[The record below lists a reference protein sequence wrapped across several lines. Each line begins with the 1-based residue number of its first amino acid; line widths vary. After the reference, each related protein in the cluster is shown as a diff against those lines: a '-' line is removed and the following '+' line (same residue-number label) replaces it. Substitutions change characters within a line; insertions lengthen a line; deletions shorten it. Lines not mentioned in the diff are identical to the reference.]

1 MERPIVLD
9 QTLGG
14 GVMKVRL
21 LAFILSSILLTS
33 CALQPH
39 DVTITAEVPYTSSSV
54 GDGVT
59 LALQV
64 IDDRDDVV
72 VGKRAPVP
80 AAADITAKNIIPALE
95 RELKK
100 GLEAKG
106 FEALSAQSDAD
117 AEFEAR
123 LRRFKYFIPPPRF
136 IGSTENTWV
145 VINIEAKKRGKAFER
160 RYRVHTKEP
169 GLFASTGTEI
179 DQKLNAA
186 LSEVL
191 ARIMRDAELMSF
203 LAQ

>member
-1 MERPIVLD
+1 
-9 QTLGG
+9 
-14 GVMKVRL
+14 MKVRP

-33 CALQPH
+33 CVYIRPPLDAVIAP
-39 DVTITAEVPYTSSSV
+39 EVPYTSSSV

-72 VGKRAPVP
+72 VGKRAPRID
-80 AAADITAKNIIPALE
+80 AGDITAKNIIPALE

-123 LRRFKYFIPPPRF
+123 LTNFNYFIVSGLYRWE
-136 IGSTENTWV
+136 SENIWV

-169 GLFASTGTEI
+169 IYLAATGTVL

-191 ARIMRDAELMSF
+191 AKIMRDAELMSF
-203 LAQ
+203 LTQ

>member
-1 MERPIVLD
+1 
-9 QTLGG
+9 
-14 GVMKVRL
+14 MKVRP

-33 CALQPH
+33 CAFTPH
-39 DVTITAEVPYTSSSV
+39 DVAITAEVPYTSSSV

-72 VGKRAPVP
+72 VGQRGAGMQG
-80 AAADITAKNIIPALE
+80 ADITAKDIIPALE

-117 AEFEAR
+117 AGFKAR
-123 LRRFKYFIPPPRF
+123 LRAFKFFIEMGF
-136 IGSTENTWV
+136 WTGAENTSV
-145 VINIEAKKRGKAFER
+145 VINIEAKKRGKTFER
-160 RYRVHTKEP
+160 SYRVNTEERGIVVP
-169 GLFASTGTEI
+169 EGTAI

-191 ARIMRDAELMSF
+191 AKIMRDAELMSF
-203 LAQ
+203 LTQ

>member
-1 MERPIVLD
+1 M
-9 QTLGG
+9 
-14 GVMKVRL
+14 M
-21 LAFILSSILLTS
+21 
-33 CALQPH
+33 PH
-39 DVTITAEVPYTSSSV
+39 DVAITAEVPYTSSSV

-72 VGKRAPVP
+72 VGRRMPVGT
-80 AAADITAKNIIPALE
+80 AADITAKNIIPALE
-95 RELKK
+95 RELKE

-123 LRRFKYFIPPPRF
+123 LRRFNYFIRQGRYF
-136 IGSTENTWV
+136 GATENTWV

-160 RYRVHTKEP
+160 RYRVHMEEP
-169 GLFASTGTEI
+169 LFFVTAGTGL
-179 DQKLNAA
+179 DRKLNAA